1 MGETAVA
8 NRSGTRA
15 RSRAIRSTETHSAP
29 GNIRGEGT
37 LYDLAEFFKVIGDLT
52 RMKIINALFPSE
64 MCVHD
69 LSALLGM
76 RQPAVSHQL
85 RVLKQ
90 AGLVR
95 HRKDG
100 RLAYY
105 FLSDEHV
112 KKIVHLALAHVL
124 ER

>member
-1 MGETAVA
+1 
-8 NRSGTRA
+8 
-15 RSRAIRSTETHSAP
+15 
-29 GNIRGEGT
+29 
-37 LYDLAEFFKVIGDLT
+37 
-52 RMKIINALFPSE
+52 
-64 MCVHD
+64 
-69 LSALLGM
+69 M

-95 HRKDG
+95 HRKEG

-105 FLSDEHV
+105 FLADDHV
-112 KKIVHLALAHVL
+112 KKIVRQALTHVL

>member
-1 MGETAVA
+1 MGKALVVSRGAEKPGADSPGV
-8 NRSGTRA
+8 SPA
-15 RSRAIRSTETHSAP
+15 RGAGGGPP
-29 GNIRGEGT
+29 GEEA

-52 RMKIINALFPSE
+52 RMRIIYALFPAE
-64 MCVHD
+64 KCVRD
-69 LSALLGM
+69 LAALLGM
-76 RQPAVSHQL
+76 HQPAVSHQL

-100 RLAYY
+100 RLSYY
-105 FLSDEHV
+105 FLADDHV
-112 KKIVHLALAHVL
+112 KRIVEQALRHVR

>member
-1 MGETAVA
+1 MSTSIIMT
-8 NRSGTRA
+8 RSGEKTRSSA
-15 RSRAIRSTETHSAP
+15 IHALAVQTALRSMPAEEI
-29 GNIRGEGT
+29 

-52 RMKIINALFPSE
+52 RIKIINALFPSE

-69 LSALLGM
+69 LASLLGM
-76 RQPAVSHQL
+76 QQSAVSHQL

-100 RLAYY
+100 KLAYY
-105 FLSDEHV
+105 FLADDHI
-112 KKIVHLALAHVL
+112 KKIVDQALTHVR

>member
-1 MGETAVA
+1 MGAGIVMSWSAEK
-8 NRSGTRA
+8 TRA
-15 RSRAIRSTETHSAP
+15 ERLDFSPSNAAFGDPP
-29 GNIRGEGT
+29 GEEA

-52 RMKIINALFPSE
+52 RMRIINALFPAE

-69 LSALLGM
+69 LATLLGM
-76 RQPAVSHQL
+76 HQSAVSHQL

-100 RLAYY
+100 KLSYY
-105 FLSDEHV
+105 FLADDHV
-112 KKIVHLALAHVL
+112 NKVVEQALRHVR

>member
-1 MGETAVA
+1 MSETTVMS
-8 NRSGTRA
+8 RSGMREKPRA
-15 RSRAIRSTETHSAP
+15 LHSAAVQSALRNMP
-29 GNIRGEGT
+29 GEET

-52 RMKIINALFPSE
+52 RIKIINALFPSE
-64 MCVHD
+64 MCVYD
-69 LSALLGM
+69 LAALLNM

-105 FLSDEHV
+105 FLADEHI
-112 KKIVHLALAHVL
+112 KKIVRQALTHVC

>member
-1 MGETAVA
+1 MGETTLV
-8 NRSGTRA
+8 NRSG
-15 RSRAIRSTETHSAP
+15 SRVRPLALHSTAAHPASGNAP
-29 GNIRGEGT
+29 GEET
-37 LYDLAEFFKVIGDLT
+37 LYDIAEFFKVIGDLT
-52 RMKIINALFPSE
+52 RMKIINALFPAE

-69 LSALLGM
+69 LAALLGM

-100 RLAYY
+100 RHAYY
-105 FLSDEHV
+105 FLADEHV
-112 KKIVHLALAHVL
+112 KKIVRQALTHVR

>member
-1 MGETAVA
+1 MIIT
-8 NRSGTRA
+8 RSGERM
-15 RSRAIRSTETHSAP
+15 RSQPIHALAVQTALRSMPAE
-29 GNIRGEGT
+29 ET
-37 LYDLAEFFKVIGDLT
+37 LYDLAEFFKVTGDLT
-52 RMKIINALFPSE
+52 RIKIINALFPSA

-69 LSALLGM
+69 LAALLGM
-76 RQPAVSHQL
+76 QQSAVSHQL

-100 RLAYY
+100 KLAYY
-105 FLSDEHV
+105 FLADDHV
-112 KKIVHLALAHVL
+112 KKIVDQALTHVR

>member
-1 MGETAVA
+1 MRETTAV
-8 NRSGTRA
+8 NRSGSREKP
-15 RSRAIRSTETHSAP
+15 RAIRSTAGHSSLGGMP
-29 GNIRGEGT
+29 GEET

-52 RMKIINALFPSE
+52 RIKIINALFPSE

-69 LSALLGM
+69 LTALLGM

-105 FLSDEHV
+105 FLADEHV
-112 KKIVHLALAHVL
+112 KKIVHQALTHLL